1 MAEDKTVALEGP
13 KGRGAAIS
21 AKVKEARQQGK
32 EIKSRVIRKTSGVQG
47 RSFAA
52 AQERAAR
59 APQEAAQ
66 EVDLEKQQAEQ
77 DLAVRN
83 ERLAEIGGPVLSGLP
98 KKFPTRPASVNAALS
113 GASEGS
119 GLQQTGT
126 TTRQTT
132 RPNVDAA
139 ATSAE
144 MSDALAFEAKY
155 AAAQGDAKA
164 AGLGIRSN
172 LYEDLQ
178 LQQQEQVF
186 PLIQA
191 ANQIFDD
198 ANKQLAGI
206 QELADDVRANRIN
219 PGQFFANVG
228 AAGNFAA
235 AMTMAAGHLASAM
248 GGGPNTALN
257 VINGAIDRN
266 MRAQELNQL
275 HDRMSLTAQIQ
286 IFDRMRSMGVDR
298 LNQANVYNSLL
309 ISQAQS
315 ALESAAAASA
325 SAETRAEI
333 GIIQAQLAQKKIEF
347 DTRIAGT
354 IVQTAQM
361 KHFALVG
368 SAQKT
373 AQRDVLGEAQ
383 AILQGAQ
390 DQPVEEQLSLLH
402 QYQLQNNVQFSDVD
416 LANLQKFNPQ
426 LMDVPSSH
434 LRIPD
439 EGEVITLRE
448 AGTQEEFQIR
458 PNQRFAQLKDDGP
471 NSKENVLRKI
481 EGQYEYANNWK
492 RIAELGATMQVRYS
506 AEGLRGAIAYKKGT
520 GFTLRGASDDAELQE
535 LVIRMNKGVEQ
546 NARALQGRMEAIR
559 GPGEQAILAK
569 RAGLPGDG
577 ETMAGILFGD
587 GDMFNLLYPGAK
599 IALDGARI
607 DIAKYTQ

>member
-1 MAEDKTVALEGP
+1 MTEPKTVALEGP
-13 KGRGAAIS
+13 KGRGAAMVS
-21 AKVKEARQQGK
+21 KAQEAKQLGLEQTK
-32 EIKSRVIRKTSGVQG
+32 RVTSQTSGVQG

-52 AQERAAR
+52 AKERAAR
-59 APQEAAQ
+59 VEAEAVP
-66 EVDLEKQQAEQ
+66 EVDAEKLQAEQ

-83 ERLAEIGGPVLSGLP
+83 ERLAEIRGPVLPGLP

-113 GASEGS
+113 GAGEGA

-126 TTRQTT
+126 STRQTT
-132 RPNVDAA
+132 RPNVDVA
-139 ATSAE
+139 ATSAR
-144 MSDALAFEAKY
+144 MSDALAFEAQY

-172 LYEDLQ
+172 LYEDLK
-178 LQQQEQVF
+178 LKQQEQVF

-325 SAETRAEI
+325 SAETRAQI

-347 DTRIAGT
+347 DTRISGT

-368 SAQKT
+368 SAQNT
-373 AQRDVLGEAQ
+373 AQRDVVGEAQ
-383 AILQGAQ
+383 ALLQGAQ
-390 DQPVEEQLSLLH
+390 GQPVEEQLSLLH
-402 QYQLQNNVQFSDVD
+402 QYQLENNVQFSDVD

-434 LRIPD
+434 LRIAS

-448 AGTQEEFQIR
+448 
-458 PNQRFAQLKDDGP
+458 
-471 NSKENVLRKI
+471 
-481 EGQYEYANNWK
+481 
-492 RIAELGATMQVRYS
+492 VRDT
-506 AEGLRGAIAYKKGT
+506 RGVSNTA
-520 GFTLRGASDDAELQE
+520 
-535 LVIRMNKGVEQ
+535 
-546 NARALQGRMEAIR
+546 
-559 GPGEQAILAK
+559 
-569 RAGLPGDG
+569 
-577 ETMAGILFGD
+577 
-587 GDMFNLLYPGAK
+587 
-599 IALDGARI
+599 
-607 DIAKYTQ
+607 

>member
-1 MAEDKTVALEGP
+1 MAEPKTVAMEGP
-13 KGRGAAIS
+13 QGRGAAIS
-21 AKVKEARQQGK
+21 AKVKEAKQRGEQIQD
-32 EIKSRVIRKTSGVQG
+32 RVIRQTSGVQG
-47 RSFAA
+47 RSFDA
-52 AQERAAR
+52 AQERLAK
-59 APQEAAQ
+59 APKQAAQ
-66 EVDLEKQQAEQ
+66 EVDLERQQAEQ
-77 DLAVRN
+77 EKALRT
-83 ERLAEIGGPVLSGLP
+83 ERLAEIKAPVLPGLP
-98 KKFPTRPASVNAALS
+98 KKFPTRPASVNDALS
-113 GASEGS
+113 GATGGP
-119 GLQQTGT
+119 GLQHTGT
-126 TTRQTT
+126 TEKQTT

-139 ATSAE
+139 ATSAR
-144 MSDALAFEAKY
+144 MADAIQFEAQY

-164 AGLGIRSN
+164 AGLGIRSD
-172 LYEDLQ
+172 LYNDLK
-178 LQQQEQVF
+178 LGQQEQVF

-228 AAGNFAA
+228 DAGTFAA
-235 AMTMAAGHLASAM
+235 SMAVAAGHLAAAM
-248 GGGPNTALN
+248 GGGPNTALS

-315 ALESAAAASA
+315 ALEANAAASA
-325 SAETRAEI
+325 SEETRAQI
-333 GIIQAQLAQKKIEF
+333 GIIQARLAQQKIEF

-354 IVQTAQM
+354 IVQSAQM

-373 AQRDVLGEAQ
+373 AQRDVIGEAQ
-383 AILQGAQ
+383 AILNNAQ

-434 LRIPD
+434 LRIAN
-439 EGEVITLRE
+439 EGEVIVLRE
-448 AGTQEEFQIR
+448 AGTQEEFEIR
-458 PNQRFAQLKDDGP
+458 PNQRFFNLKDDGP

-492 RIAELGATMQVRYS
+492 RIAELGSEMQVRYS
-506 AEGLRGAIAYKKGT
+506 AEGLRGAIAVDKEGH
-520 GFTLRGASDDAELQE
+520 FTLRGANDDPKLQE

-546 NARALQGRMEAIR
+546 NARALQGKMEAIR

-577 ETMAGILFGD
+577 ETMAGMLFGD
-587 GDMFNLLYPGAK
+587 SDMFNLLYPGAK
-599 IALDGARI
+599 IALDGARV